1 MSPHLEVFV
10 PRDQLKNFQAGV
22 SKLEGVEVLNSSVS
36 DRDAPREDTQTTLAR
51 LKEQVATL
59 TAEVD
64 PETSKRTVSG
74 YKEMLIDAYLPMP
87 PMGVGAIFRMKT
99 DEEIVAA
106 KKAAS
111 EVFLRWAEEGPES
124 EGALSPQEVTVLI
137 QNFGLADGVP
147 RSTQEISESLQVSKT
162 TVGKLINKAIS
173 KLRRYPENGEKFA
186 TVIEFIY

>member
-111 EVFLRWAEEGPES
+111 VGS
-124 EGALSPQEVTVLI
+124 LI
-137 QNFGLADGVP
+137 LKCDSAKNRG
-147 RSTQEISESLQVSKT
+147 
-162 TVGKLINKAIS
+162 
-173 KLRRYPENGEKFA
+173 
-186 TVIEFIY
+186 